1 MNLNNS
7 LLKIFKWKG
16 NEISYDEVLLKILKK
31 GGNLLTDTKQ
41 LTQLEIDNII
51 DETINLSIISK
62 LLKLN
67 LINEKQF
74 YVLKEKIKSFY

>member
-1 MNLNNS
+1 MKEDDN
-7 LLKIFKWKG
+7 K
-16 NEISYDEVLLKILKK
+16 EKILK
-31 GGNLLTDTKQ
+31 
-41 LTQLEIDNII
+41 QLEIDNII

-62 LLKLN
+62 LLKLE

>member
-1 MNLNNS
+1 MKEDDN
-7 LLKIFKWKG
+7 K
-16 NEISYDEVLLKILKK
+16 EKIL
-31 GGNLLTDTKQ
+31 
-41 LTQLEIDNII
+41 TQIEIDNII

-62 LLKLN
+62 LLKLE

>member
-1 MNLNNS
+1 MNLNKS

-16 NEISYDEVLLKILKK
+16 IEISYDEVLLKILKK
-31 GGNLLTDTKQ
+31 GGNLLTDTKN

-51 DETINLSIISK
+51 DETINLSILSR

>member
-1 MNLNNS
+1 MREDD
-7 LLKIFKWKG
+7 KK
-16 NEISYDEVLLKILKK
+16 EKIL
-31 GGNLLTDTKQ
+31 
-41 LTQLEIDNII
+41 TQIEIDNII

-62 LLKLN
+62 LLKLE

>member
-1 MNLNNS
+1 MN
-7 LLKIFKWKG
+7 
-16 NEISYDEVLLKILKK
+16 
-31 GGNLLTDTKQ
+31 DTKQ

-51 DETINLSIISK
+51 DESINLSIISK

-67 LINEKQF
+67 LITEKQF